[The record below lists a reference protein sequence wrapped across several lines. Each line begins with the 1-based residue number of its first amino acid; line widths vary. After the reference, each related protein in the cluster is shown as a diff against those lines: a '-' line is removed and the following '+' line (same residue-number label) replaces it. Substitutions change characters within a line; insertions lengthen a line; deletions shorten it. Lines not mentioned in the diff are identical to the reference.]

1 VSVVFGTVV
10 NGPLEENCYIAGN
23 PDNRHTVIIDPGY
36 EPDRIISEVRALSLT
51 VDAVLLTHCHFDH
64 VGAVPQVAGE
74 FDVKVYGPSG
84 EEDLL
89 LAADDMA
96 AFFGMPLEMRP
107 YVDCWFKPLDILDFK
122 AGRFEVR
129 DVHGHSPAGSAFVT
143 GDICFSGDALFAGS
157 VGRTDLPGADHGVL
171 IDCIQRNL
179 LTLARATRVFPGHG
193 PSTSIGEEIDRN
205 PFLTPYRCAVR
216 TVPEF
221 S

>member
-1 VSVVFGTVV
+1 MSVVFNTVV
-10 NGPLEENCYIAGN
+10 NGPLEENCYVAGN
-23 PDNRHTVIIDPGY
+23 PDNRHAVIIDPGY
-36 EPDRIISEVRALSLT
+36 EPERIISEVRALSLT

-84 EEDLL
+84 EENLL
-89 LAADDMA
+89 LAAYDMA
-96 AFFGMPLEMRP
+96 AFFGMPLAESP
-107 YVDCWFKPLDILDFK
+107 HVDSWFSPLDILDFE

-129 DVHGHSPAGSAFVT
+129 DVRGHSPAGSTFVT

-157 VGRTDLPGADHGVL
+157 VGRTDLPGANHGVL
-171 IDCIQRNL
+171 IDCLQRNL

-193 PSTSIGEEIDRN
+193 PSTSIGEEIDHN
-205 PFLTPYRCAVR
+205 PFLTSYRSGVR
-216 TVPEF
+216 SVPEI